1 MGGCIWF
8 IVMLFFFLIFGWDQ
22 LLFMAVYLILIGVFY
37 WWRSKKVDPV
47 PKWELGV
54 AIVCSGLLTLGIFMG
69 FSEYKQYSERKAQ
82 EEWLKNRANDRY
94 NVESR
99 SETVEPIEQKPSPS
113 YETGSKA
120 TSNNSYDF
128 DEEDYYEEE
137 LGFDEGYED
146 GYQDGRWRSPG
157 FSKRSYDYDYEEGY
171 AQGYYEA
178 AHDEPDYKE
187 GEEYDW

>member
-8 IVMLFFFLIFGWDQ
+8 IVMLFFFLIFGWEQ
-22 LLFMAVYLILIGVFY
+22 LLFMAIYAILIGVFY
-37 WWRSKKVDPV
+37 WWRSKKRNPV
-47 PKWELGV
+47 PKWELGL
-54 AIVCSGLLTLGIFMG
+54 AIICSAILTLSIFMG
-69 FSEYKQYSERKAQ
+69 FSEYKQYCKREESRKQ
-82 EEWLKNRANDRY
+82 LEVYKKMAND
-94 NVESR
+94 
-99 SETVEPIEQKPSPS
+99 
-113 YETGSKA
+113 SKA
-120 TSNNSYDF
+120 IEEIYTPLITPSDEVHHSTSTSAYE
-128 DEEDYYEEE
+128 EEDYYEDDSEI
-137 LGFDEGYED
+137 LDYDAGYED